1 MLKILCIFKIK
12 NMLPKFEIIDY
23 KDKLYYVYRKIKD
36 KLIKQEGV
44 NEIKEYWLCDIV
56 LKNKQGDETYLW
68 FLREI
73 PEAEVIEN

>member
-1 MLKILCIFKIK
+1 
-12 NMLPKFEIIDY
+12 MLPKFEIIDY
-23 KDKLYYVYRKIKD
+23 KDNLYYVYRKIKD

>member
-1 MLKILCIFKIK
+1 
-12 NMLPKFEIIDY
+12 MLPKFEIIDY

>member
-1 MLKILCIFKIK
+1 MLK
-12 NMLPKFEIIDY
+12 FELINY
-23 KDKLYYVYRKIKD
+23 NNSLFYVYRKIKD
-36 KLIKQEGV
+36 KFIKKEGV

-73 PEAEVIEN
+73 PEADVIED

>member
-1 MLKILCIFKIK
+1 MMLK
-12 NMLPKFEIIDY
+12 FELINY
-23 KDKLYYVYRKIKD
+23 NNSLFYVYRKIKD
-36 KLIKQEGV
+36 KFIKKEGV

-73 PEAEVIEN
+73 PEADVIED